1 MTLFLLLL
9 VALETAAFVFAV
21 FFVFSDTAAE
31 DLDRITTVS
40 LFRSQATKC
49 GHLQRSRMIAA
60 YMNDTAKMNKHADS
74 IVGVA
79 SVIEEQNFELYHAV
93 QGIMR
98 DHLQA
103 ATFSVQTPYYQ
114 GWHEENMTYFA
125 AVQDFVRRA
134 KISVNCTAE
143 ELMDPNYDVSK
154 ITDQKAEVSYV

>member
-60 YMNDTAKMNKHADS
+60 YKNDTVSMQKFSNT
-74 IVGVA
+74 IVNVA
-79 SVIEEQNFELYHAV
+79 SVIEAQNFGLYHAV
-93 QGIMR
+93 QGLMR

-103 ATFSVQTPYYQ
+103 TLFSVQTPYYQ

-134 KISVNCTAE
+134 KISVNCTPE
-143 ELMDPNYDVSK
+143 ELIDPNYDVALIS
-154 ITDQKAEVSYV
+154 DQKAEVAYV